1 MRIINTMEELNEI
14 INSNVPSMIDF
25 YADWCGPCRVIAPYV
40 EEIAEAF
47 AGKANVVKVNV
58 DTLPDAA
65 NLFAVTSIPTI
76 AYVKG
81 GKEFHHLVGYR
92 DKKTLVDTLLTIS

>member
-58 DTLPDAA
+58 ETLPDAA
-65 NLFAVTSIPTI
+65 SLFAVTGVPTI

-81 GKEFHHLVGYR
+81 GKEFHHLVGYCN
-92 DKKTLVDTLLTIS
+92 KKTLVDTLLTIL